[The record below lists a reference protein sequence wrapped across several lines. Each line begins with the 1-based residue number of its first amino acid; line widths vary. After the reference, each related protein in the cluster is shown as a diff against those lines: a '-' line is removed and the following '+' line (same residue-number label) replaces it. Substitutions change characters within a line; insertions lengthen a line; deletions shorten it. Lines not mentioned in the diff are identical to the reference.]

1 MSSAPGP
8 IRRLL
13 RWCEADI
20 RSGKTVDLWLLIAA
34 AAVFTILGAAG
45 VTSLQT
51 LSSVVLALLA
61 VLAISQLRGREE
73 TRALITSWRRS
84 RTDMFETTFPD
95 SYYDAR
101 KRAGHSYCF
110 AGMTMQRTLP
120 TMRFDLERVLV
131 NGGSV
136 RLLLPDPED
145 QALMSMVAASR
156 QNTTTPQ
163 RAAEIIRQ
171 SLTEMRTI
179 GDRNRAEVRVTSV
192 LPRVGL
198 NVVDADRPGAFVMV
212 QMYQLRPDAEPG
224 PIFTLTADDGLWLY
238 HFRDEFEH
246 VWSEGREWKND
257 EEPAQDGAQAP
268 VALDVAE

>member
-1 MSSAPGP
+1 MHSAWGDNMSSEPGP
-8 IRRLL
+8 LRRLL
-13 RWCEADI
+13 RWCAADM
-20 RSGKTVDLWLLIAA
+20 RSGKTFDLWLLIAA
-34 AAVFTILGAAG
+34 AAVFTILGATG
-45 VTSLQT
+45 VTSVQT

-73 TRALITSWRRS
+73 ARALISSWRRS
-84 RTDMFETTFPD
+84 RTDLFEATFPD

-120 TMRFDLERVLV
+120 TMRVDLERILA

-136 RLLLPDPED
+136 RLLLPDPDD

-156 QNTTTPQ
+156 QNPTTPQ
-163 RAAEIIRQ
+163 RAAELIRQ

-179 GDRNRAEVRVTSV
+179 GPRRRAEVRVTSV

-198 NVVDADRPGAFVMV
+198 NVIDADQPGEFVMV
-212 QMYQLRPDAEPG
+212 QMYQFRPEAEPG
-224 PIFTLTADDGLWLY
+224 PIFTLTAHDGRWLH
-238 HFRDEFEH
+238 HFRTEFEH
-246 VWSEGREWKND
+246 VWSEGRGWQTD
-257 EEPAQDGAQAP
+257 EQPTHD
-268 VALDVAE
+268 